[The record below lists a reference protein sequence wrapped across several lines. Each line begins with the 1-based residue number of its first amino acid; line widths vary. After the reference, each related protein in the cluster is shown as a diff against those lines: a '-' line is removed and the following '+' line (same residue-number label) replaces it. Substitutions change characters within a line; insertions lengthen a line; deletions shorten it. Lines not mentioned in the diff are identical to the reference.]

1 MIFLALTRRCK
12 RSLRVSAR
20 LCRSVMLGKLICVSE
35 FSSVENRFGI
45 DAQEDW
51 FSTLGSGP
59 RIYDFWLVD
68 FGLQNA

>member
-1 MIFLALTRRCK
+1 
-12 RSLRVSAR
+12 
-20 LCRSVMLGKLICVSE
+20 MLGKLICVSE

-68 FGLQNA
+68 FGLQNARFWSF